1 MRRLV
6 ILLCLLFLGP
16 VWCWGLCLPESS
28 AQEIYRTLESMK
40 GEVQTLRAQSAV
52 WQESSKSLRVK
63 CDQLEIELNEAALSW
78 EKSEGKVLSLK
89 REAERLME
97 QLESLRQEY
106 QELKKSCTK
115 QKRKAAIWK
124 GAAVIAAAVAVEEMT
139 AGILRSLIRGR

>member
-6 ILLCLLFLGP
+6 ILFCLLFSAP

-28 AQEIYRTLESMK
+28 VQEIYLTLENMK
-40 GEVQTLRAQSAV
+40 DEVQTLRAQSAL
-52 WQESSKSLRVK
+52 WSESSKSLRGK

-97 QLESLRQEY
+97 QLEGLKQEY
-106 QELKKSCTK
+106 QELEKSCMK
-115 QKRKAAIWK
+115 QRRKAAIWK
-124 GAAVIAAAVAVEEMT
+124 GAAVVAVVVAAEEMT